1 MEEAAKTLSWET
13 WALPLIFTLLI
24 GALGFF
30 LKRWINE
37 VKESQERIHQ
47 ETREANRETNERID
61 KLEEKLQATIEQLPY
76 QYTLREDFIRSVS
89 GLERKLDKI
98 LDKMDGK

>member
-1 MEEAAKTLSWET
+1 MEEAAKTLSWEA
-13 WALPLIFTLLI
+13 WALPLIFSLLI

-30 LKRWINE
+30 LKRWIND
-37 VKESQERIHQ
+37 VKESQERIHKENQ
-47 ETREANRETNERID
+47 ESIKKTNERVD